1 MAIKK
6 YKISEVA
13 RCYRVCF
20 LDKETG
26 KLTQEGRIVLKDLQ
40 AMGRL
45 DDDTF
50 DPCSNTMAM
59 LSGCMRVSNRI
70 FKFVF
75 TKEKEFEEVEDS
87 VDLEESDA
95 FIDGNNELEEDI
107 I

>member
-1 MAIKK
+1 MAKK
-6 YKISEVA
+6 TYKLKEVA

-26 KLTQEGRIVLKDLQ
+26 MLSQEGRVVLKDLQ
-40 AMGRL
+40 AIGKL

-59 LSGCMRVSNRI
+59 MSGCMRVANRV

-75 TKEKEFEEVEDS
+75 TKEDKFDLGED
-87 VDLEESDA
+87 DIELQEDDA
-95 FIDGNNELEEDI
+95 FIDGNNDLEMEI
-107 I
+107 